1 MNYYKKWKQF
11 LKESVLS
18 EAAKGIGDLNINQ
31 YIKIVEKD
39 DEQML
44 FKLMNKNE
52 EWGSIRLQIYDDFAI
67 IHSGV
72 EEKAK
77 GWGPFLYDLGM
88 QIATEVYNVDLISAK
103 TLGIL
108 AGSTAFTTTPA
119 AEALYKFYYENR
131 EDVDKTHVSEIME
144 IDNETAD
151 KLQQIPEYL
160 SYAYTWVGE
169 DLIRKLE
176 DLNKIELDT

>member
-1 MNYYKKWKQF
+1 MTYYKKWKQF
-11 LKESVLS
+11 LKESILS
-18 EAAKGIGDLNINQ
+18 EAAKGIDDLGINQ

-44 FKLMNKNE
+44 FKLMNINE
-52 EWGSIRLQIYDDFAI
+52 ELGSIRLQIYDDFAI

-77 GWGPFLYDLGM
+77 GWGPFLYDLGI
-88 QIATEVYNVDLISAK
+88 QIASEVYNVHLISAK

-108 AGSTAFTTTPA
+108 AGSTALTTTPA

-131 EDVDKTHVSEIME
+131 KDVKKTHVSDIVK
-144 IDNETAD
+144 IDNETTD
-151 KLQQIPEYL
+151 KLQQIPEYFKH
-160 SYAYTWVGE
+160 AYTWAGE
-169 DLIRKLE
+169 DIIRKLE
-176 DLNKIELDT
+176 DLNKIQ